1 MNINNVKAFKPQN
14 CLKMKK
20 FNHLQIFI
28 QLSNSQ
34 WLRILSKGQILEELC
49 RLRKERLVGSWKMVT
64 QKEVILNQEEWFKSK
79 TGFKNKK
86 LSKGKVK
93 VFQEL
98 RSAMIRRS
106 KSKLIRSKLA
116 HLN

>member
-1 MNINNVKAFKPQN
+1 MSINNVKAFKPQN

-20 FNHLQIFI
+20 CNRLQTFI

-34 WLRILSKGQILEELC
+34 WLMILSKGQISVELC
-49 RLRKERLVGSWKMVT
+49 HLGKIRLVGSWKMVT

-98 RSAMIRRS
+98 RSVMIRQS
-106 KSKLIRSKLA
+106 KSKLVRSKLA